1 MLEAP
6 VDVLTLS
13 TTMPLVPATSS
24 TGPLAGLGVPVS
36 AVVILKDTT
45 QPSLPAFSGGKLHFV
60 STETKRRSVEPFLN
74 SVNGEHAALF
84 CDESNT
90 SSVPVAFIR
99 EPVKPIFHN
108 AGLVLALSV
117 PHT

>member
-6 VDVLTLS
+6 DDVLTLS

-45 QPSLPAFSGGKLHFV
+45 QPSLPAFTGGKLHFV

-74 SVNGEHAALF
+74 SVNGEHPALF
-84 CDESNT
+84 CDESAT
-90 SSVPVAFIR
+90 SSLREFITP
-99 EPVKPIFHN
+99 EVLKPTSHN

-117 PHT
+117 